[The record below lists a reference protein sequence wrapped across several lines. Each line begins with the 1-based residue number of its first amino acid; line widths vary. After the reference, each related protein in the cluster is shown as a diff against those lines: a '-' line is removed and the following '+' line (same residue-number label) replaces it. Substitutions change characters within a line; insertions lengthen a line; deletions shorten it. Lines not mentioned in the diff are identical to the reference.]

1 MKTRHII
8 GAVLLIIGMFLA
20 IATADGSKNEVIL
33 RAAGVALIAAG
44 ATATARS
51 KPRRARAGQGC
62 EERGDDSPE
71 DRMQP
76 YKIKTKRNGKE
87 ETL

>member
-8 GAVLLIIGMFLA
+8 GAVVLIIGMFLA

-44 ATATARS
+44 AFAGGFVKGTEDAR
-51 KPRRARAGQGC
+51 
-62 EERGDDSPE
+62 
-71 DRMQP
+71 
-76 YKIKTKRNGKE
+76 
-87 ETL
+87 

>member
-8 GAVLLIIGMFLA
+8 GAVVLIIGMFLA

-44 ATATARS
+44 AF
-51 KPRRARAGQGC
+51 AGGFVK
-62 EERGDDSPE
+62 GTE
-71 DRMQP
+71 DA
-76 YKIKTKRNGKE
+76 K
-87 ETL
+87 